1 MKKIYT
7 DDEKVKYVKTTV
19 APERTRDDISE
30 VLRKYDTSLIA
41 WQWKPEINDV
51 YVMFQNEE
59 TLDGIPVKVGAKVF
73 MPIIWDKAV
82 SRSPDPK
89 RRVEQVNLNVSMRAM
104 FWYIKAN
111 MENAYVMQ
119 SSRISAFLSD
129 TIQPNGKRMFDNLRR
144 RLDQF
149 QALPEPSREQPID
162 VEVIVPVNSQ
172 KKPDR
177 INVTYEKHQEAD

>member
-51 YVMFQNEE
+51 YVMFQIEE
-59 TLDGIPVKVGAKVF
+59 ILDGIPVKVGAKVF

-89 RRVEQVNLNVSMRAM
+89 RRVEQS
-104 FWYIKAN
+104 I
-111 MENAYVMQ
+111 
-119 SSRISAFLSD
+119 
-129 TIQPNGKRMFDNLRR
+129 
-144 RLDQF
+144 
-149 QALPEPSREQPID
+149 
-162 VEVIVPVNSQ
+162 
-172 KKPDR
+172 
-177 INVTYEKHQEAD
+177 

>member
-51 YVMFQNEE
+51 YVMFQIEE
-59 TLDGIPVKVGAKVF
+59 IIDGIPVKVGAKVY

-82 SRSPDPK
+82 LRSPDPK
-89 RRVEQVNLNVSMRAM
+89 RRVEQVNLKVSMRAM

-129 TIQPNGKRMFDNLRR
+129 TIQPNGKRMFDNLKT

-149 QALPEPSREQPID
+149 QALPEPAREQPID
-162 VEVIVPVNSQ
+162 VEIIVPTISQ
-172 KKPDR
+172 KKPTR
-177 INVTYEKHQEAD
+177 INVTNQLHEEAS

>member
-51 YVMFQNEE
+51 YVMFQIEE
-59 TLDGIPVKVGAKVF
+59 ILDGIPVKVGAKVF
-73 MPIIWDKAV
+73 MPIICDKAV

-89 RRVEQVNLNVSMRAM
+89 RRVEQS
-104 FWYIKAN
+104 I
-111 MENAYVMQ
+111 
-119 SSRISAFLSD
+119 
-129 TIQPNGKRMFDNLRR
+129 
-144 RLDQF
+144 
-149 QALPEPSREQPID
+149 
-162 VEVIVPVNSQ
+162 
-172 KKPDR
+172 
-177 INVTYEKHQEAD
+177 